1 MFKFLHYMSGKS
13 RLCQMSVGLV
23 LTALVGLL
31 DYLTGPELAFSIFYL
46 IPVSMIAWLAGRR
59 CGIVMSA
66 TNAALWLIV
75 DLLAGRSYMHPA
87 IPYWNATVRL
97 GFFLIVSFAV
107 SALRNAQDRREELA
121 QFIVHDLRAP
131 LSNVMTGL
139 QTLQEIRGE
148 TQDEAQKNLIEMC
161 LVSGNRM
168 LTLINSLLDL
178 AQLES
183 GRMAL
188 AQSDVDA
195 KELMD
200 ASLQQVAV
208 WAGRNRVTLASHLD
222 PEVRTVYVD
231 PVMTMRVLVNLLSNA
246 IKFSKPESV
255 VAVRAAPAEANKIAF
270 SVTDQGQGI
279 PQAWAGKLFDKFVQV
294 DARKAAGSVGSG
306 LGLTFCRLAVE
317 AQGGRIWLE
326 SEEGKGTTVT
336 FTLPVHSRGSA
347 ALADDEENS
356 E

>member
-1 MFKFLHYMSGKS
+1 MLKFLHYMSGKS
-13 RLCQMSVGLV
+13 RLFQMLVGF
-23 LTALVGLL
+23 ALAACVGLL
-31 DYLTGPELAFSIFYL
+31 DYLTGPELSFSIFYL

-59 CGIVMSA
+59 CGIVMSTTSA
-66 TNAALWLIV
+66 VLWLV
-75 DLLAGRSYMHPA
+75 ADLLAGRSYAHPA
-87 IPYWNATVRL
+87 IPYWNAMVRL
-97 GFFLIVSFAV
+97 GFFLIVTLAV
-107 SALRNAQDRREELA
+107 SALRNAQERREELA

-139 QTLQEIRGE
+139 QTLQEIGGE
-148 TQDEAQKNLIEMC
+148 TQDEAQKSLIEMC

-178 AQLES
+178 AQLEG

-195 KELMD
+195 RELMD

-208 WAGRNRVTLASHLD
+208 WARRSRVSLVSRTD
-222 PEVRTVYVD
+222 PGVEMVYVD
-231 PVMTMRVLVNLLSNA
+231 PTMTVRVLVNLLSNA

-255 VAVRAAPAEANKIAF
+255 VTVRAVPAEADKIAF

-279 PQAWAGKLFDKFVQV
+279 PQAWVGKLFDKFVQV
-294 DARKAAGSVGSG
+294 DAHKAARSVGSG
-306 LGLTFCRLAVE
+306 LGLTFCRLAVQ

-326 SEEGKGTTVT
+326 SEEDKGTTVT
-336 FTLPVHSRGSA
+336 FTLPVHSSSA
-347 ALADDEENS
+347 ALTDEE
-356 E
+356 